1 VPLAIFTTDFHPRLF
16 PPFSVSSFSFAK
28 NGGERSFNSSPEY
41 HTFRGTGDMTTKEN
55 PKIPFSK
62 ISKTI
67 SNHGW

>member
-16 PPFSVSSFSFAK
+16 PPFSVRQFQFRQK
-28 NGGERSFNSSPEY
+28 RSFNSSPEY

-62 ISKTI
+62 IPKNI